1 MQIRQYA
8 GELQFVAAFQWFSIA
23 QLTNSHGLSGH
34 CGAMLLPFSLA
45 NNSHSGTPSMFD
57 LPKIFTKH
65 AAGFVAAGLVCAMST
80 AHAGNLENEYSE
92 LSRLYNAFDV
102 AQAQLFDVMVEIN
115 ADSST
120 ADAQNQLTIALDAMA
135 NMTMVE
141 MIEAGLNFGDAQIV
155 MDSPYAALET
165 EARIA
170 LAQHVNMDHSLEDA
184 ASAFANSSALTPTAA
199 AVISRGRAL
208 EREIYDIFTDKSSTI
223 IAKRA
228 QVDQA
233 VERYLSEDELAVASE
248 PKMVALY
255 LSGEYANGLK
265 AAFPKFSAL
274 MWSNQWLQLASIEAI
289 VLGQVDPQFANEID
303 TTLER
308 YRNKLGSETGMTMFP
323 APTEMPTVP
332 AIAPSLYSQS
342 PEAAVIIDNLNMLE
356 VAVANIIAYPNVTN
370 RAGAIDEAVRAY
382 TDKEYGI
389 AVTEEYL
396 LSALRGGIFN
406 QGGPA
411 IGALD
416 GSERNRSRIGMDMQ
430 KNLRMSTPNH

>member
-1 MQIRQYA
+1 
-8 GELQFVAAFQWFSIA
+8 
-23 QLTNSHGLSGH
+23 
-34 CGAMLLPFSLA
+34 LA
-45 NNSHSGTPSMFD
+45 
-57 LPKIFTKH
+57 
-65 AAGFVAAGLVCAMST
+65 
-80 AHAGNLENEYSE
+80 
-92 LSRLYNAFDV
+92 
-102 AQAQLFDVMVEIN
+102 
-115 ADSST
+115 
-120 ADAQNQLTIALDAMA
+120 IALDAMA
-135 NMTMVE
+135 NMTIGE
-141 MIEAGLNFGDAQIV
+141 MIEAGLNYGDAQIV
-155 MDSPYAALET
+155 MDSPYASLET
-165 EARIA
+165 QARIA
-170 LAQHVNMDHSLEDA
+170 LAQHVSMDHRLEDA
-184 ASAFANSSALTPTAA
+184 VSAFANSSALTPTAA

-223 IAKRA
+223 VAKRVE
-228 QVDQA
+228 VDQA
-233 VERYLSEDELAVASE
+233 VERYLSDDELAVASE

-255 LSGEYANGLK
+255 LSGDYANGLK

-274 MWSNQWLQLASIEAI
+274 MWSNQWLQLASLEAI

-356 VAVANIIAYPNVTN
+356 VAVADIIAYPNVAD
-370 RAGAIDEAVRAY
+370 RAGAVDEAVRAY

-416 GSERNRSRIGMDMQ
+416 QSERNRSRIGMDMQ
-430 KNLRMSTPNH
+430 KSLRMSTPNH

>member
-1 MQIRQYA
+1 
-8 GELQFVAAFQWFSIA
+8 
-23 QLTNSHGLSGH
+23 
-34 CGAMLLPFSLA
+34 
-45 NNSHSGTPSMFD
+45 
-57 LPKIFTKH
+57 
-65 AAGFVAAGLVCAMST
+65 
-80 AHAGNLENEYSE
+80 
-92 LSRLYNAFDV
+92 
-102 AQAQLFDVMVEIN
+102 
-115 ADSST
+115 
-120 ADAQNQLTIALDAMA
+120 
-135 NMTMVE
+135 
-141 MIEAGLNFGDAQIV
+141 

-165 EARIA
+165 QARIK
-170 LAQHVNMDHSLEDA
+170 LAQHVSRVHSLEDA
-184 ASAFANSSALTPTAA
+184 TSAFAKSPALTPIAA
-199 AVISRGRAL
+199 AVIGRGRAL
-208 EREIYDIFTDKSSTI
+208 EREIYDIFTDQSNTI
-223 IAKRA
+223 VAKRA

-233 VERYLSEDELAVASE
+233 VERYLSDEELAVASE

-255 LSGEYANGLK
+255 LSGDYTNGLK

-274 MWSNQWLQLASIEAI
+274 MWSNQWLQLASLEAI

-342 PEAAVIIDNLNMLE
+342 PAAAVIIDNLNMLE
-356 VAVANIIAYPNVTN
+356 VAVANIIAYPNLAN
-370 RAGAIDEAVRAY
+370 RAQALDEAVRAY

-389 AVTEEYL
+389 AVSEDYL

-416 GSERNRSRIGMDMQ
+416 QSERNRSRIGMDMQ
-430 KNLRMSTPNH
+430 KSLRMSTPNH

>member
-1 MQIRQYA
+1 
-8 GELQFVAAFQWFSIA
+8 
-23 QLTNSHGLSGH
+23 
-34 CGAMLLPFSLA
+34 
-45 NNSHSGTPSMFD
+45 MFD
-57 LPKIFTKH
+57 LPKIFTKR
-65 AAGFVAAGLVCAMST
+65 AAGIAAVGLVCAMST
-80 AHAGNLENEYSE
+80 THAGNLEDQYPE

-102 AQAQLFDVMVEIN
+102 AQAQLFDLMVEIN
-115 ADSST
+115 ADASIE
-120 ADAQNQLTIALDAMA
+120 DAQNQLVIALDTMA
-135 NMTMVE
+135 NMTIGD
-141 MIEAGLNFGDAQIV
+141 MIEAGLNYGDAQIV

-165 EARIA
+165 KARIS
-170 LAQHVNMDHSLEDA
+170 LAQHVSMEHSLEDA

-199 AVISRGRAL
+199 AVIGRGRAL
-208 EREIYDIFTDKSSTI
+208 EREIVDIYTDKSSTI
-223 IAKRA
+223 EAKRA
-228 QVDQA
+228 RVDQA
-233 VERYLSEDELAVASE
+233 VERYLSDDELAVASQ

-255 LSGEYANGLK
+255 LSGDHANGFK

-274 MWSNQWLQLASIEAI
+274 MWSNQWLQLASLEAI

-342 PEAAVIIDNLNMLE
+342 PAAAVIIDNLNMLE
-356 VAVANIIAYPNVTN
+356 VAVADIIAYPNLAN
-370 RAGAIDEAVRAY
+370 RAELIDAAVSAY
-382 TDKEYGI
+382 TNKEFGI
-389 AVTEEYL
+389 AVTEDYL

-416 GSERNRSRIGMDMQ
+416 QSERNRSRIGMDMQ
-430 KNLRMSTPNH
+430 KSLRMSTPNH